1 MGFLLDG
8 KREGSKRLQILLHL
22 EEYKHWVVKQTMDS
36 ESFKSPTSSEEDLK
50 RFSAST
56 STLLRI
62 KKLPIDAAEWE
73 SYFDESGQIL
83 KSQNYVASQILEK
96 GLDLS
101 VRSEAWKFLTGYYPW
116 KSSYDERLTTDSVR
130 RKSYESLCNMYTKIE
145 PLLETEHR
153 DFTEVQNF
161 IPV

>member
-1 MGFLLDG
+1 MKQMMD
-8 KREGSKRLQILLHL
+8 SKR
-22 EEYKHWVVKQTMDS
+22 
-36 ESFKSPTSSEEDLK
+36 FKSPSSSEEEFK
-50 RFSAST
+50 RFSTST
-56 STLLRI
+56 STSL
-62 KKLPIDAAEWE
+62 
-73 SYFDESGQIL
+73 
-83 KSQNYVASQILEK
+83 

-161 IPV
+161 IPIL